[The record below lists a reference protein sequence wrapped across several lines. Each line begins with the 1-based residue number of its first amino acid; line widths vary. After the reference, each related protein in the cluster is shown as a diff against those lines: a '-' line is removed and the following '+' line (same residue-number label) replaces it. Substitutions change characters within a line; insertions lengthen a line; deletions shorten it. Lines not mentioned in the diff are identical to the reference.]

1 MGVIFWG
8 PQMLSARKKKDT
20 KKEIP
25 LWRRQMMEH
34 EEEPSG
40 NVEGSLKRPREEE
53 DRGSTSHAVVTPK
66 VDTLLRADDADED
79 VDLSAYDLGG
89 DDDADEEDQISA
101 APARQPTREDLLL
114 MREAKYSAGR
124 STKTYFV
131 DDHMRSIEKSA
142 GSERKLDA
150 LKLKKMLA
158 QGKI

>member
-1 MGVIFWG
+1 
-8 PQMLSARKKKDT
+8 
-20 KKEIP
+20 
-25 LWRRQMMEH
+25 MEH

-66 VDTLLRADDADED
+66 VDTLLRADDADDDDED

-101 APARQPTREDLLL
+101 APARQPTREELLL

-131 DDHMRSIEKSA
+131 DDDKRSMEKSA

-158 QGKI
+158 QGKITPT